1 MQQAEMQLKQA
12 KFQHDKAM
20 DEAELQLKTQ
30 ALAKDQREN
39 KRIDTQAEIE
49 GAKIAIDS
57 VEHEQKLQENRQK
70 TKTLKSVRLGLEEL
84 ILIQLRDQKSIA
96 DSLVFKPVEREVYL
110 QAVGE
115 IKGLQRIINYWR
127 TYLMVKKKTA
137 TRTRI

>member
-30 ALAKDQREN
+30 EALAKDQREN

-70 TKTLKSVRLGLEEL
+70 EENKDFKEGVRLGLER
-84 ILIQLRDQKSIA
+84 INTDA
-96 DSLVFKPVEREVYL
+96 D
-110 QAVGE
+110 
-115 IKGLQRIINYWR
+115 
-127 TYLMVKKKTA
+127 
-137 TRTRI
+137 